1 MEGGG
6 EFTELFNDALKGLSK
21 YSKAASYHML
31 KSRENK
37 RLKNPPIEGGYEMV
51 QLSNNI
57 KQLLKNTFQLIHTFK
72 KQFNGTVDPL
82 LLHTYADNYLWLRNL
97 ALELHRI
104 IAPTESNQNLLA
116 VAKSLGVGLS
126 DSKKFNELS
135 GPDIDGK
142 LYYRFIKCPSC
153 DTLLNTGGHHRIIC
167 PNCTSKVFVQEQS
180 VSDVLNNN
188 LTGTLE
194 GDDTIDLKSLF
205 DGLSEILPQIQ
216 EVIDSGKT
224 IHRTGATP
232 VPVEPETPTAT
243 APTVVKEDPTAVTEP
258 AVKTVETAPP
268 AVKTVVKEDPT
279 AVTKASAETP
289 AKGPN

>member
-1 MEGGG
+1 
-6 EFTELFNDALKGLSK
+6 
-21 YSKAASYHML
+21 ML
-31 KSRENK
+31 KSKESK
-37 RLKNPPIEGGYEMV
+37 RTKNPPIEGGYEMI

-167 PNCTSKVFVQEQS
+167 PNCTSKVFVQEQP

-194 GDDTIDLKSLF
+194 GDDAIDLKSLF

-224 IHRTGATP
+224 IPRTGATP
-232 VPVEPETPTAT
+232 VPVEPPTAPEPT
-243 APTVVKEDPTAVTEP
+243 APPAPEPTAPPAPETAPEP
-258 AVKTVETAPP
+258 TAVKTVETAAPT
-268 AVKTVVKEDPT
+268 AVKTVETAAPT
-279 AVTKASAETP
+279 AV
-289 AKGPN
+289 PN